1 MNERRFLMKTTM
13 ALTLSAVLFSVAPG
27 LALAAES
34 DSHPAATVTAMTEV
48 TAGVELS
55 DQELASVE
63 GQGGCGHCGATIMF
77 QSQYGAANIGVQ
89 ANDVNVA
96 SGNNI
101 ASGNNVAILSHAH
114 QFSYLKT
121 VQ

>member
-1 MNERRFLMKTTM
+1 MKKSIV
-13 ALTLSAVLFSVAPG
+13 AAALSAALFSVAPA
-27 LALAAES
+27 LALATEA
-34 DSHPAATVTAMTEV
+34 DTQDTTFTAMTEV
-48 TAGVELS
+48 IATVEMN
-55 DQELASVE
+55 DEELAAIE
-63 GQGGCGHCGATIMF
+63 GQGGCGHCSATVML
-77 QSQYGAANIGVQ
+77 QTQYGAANIGVQ

-101 ASGNNVAILSHAH
+101 ASGNNVAILSHAQ

>member
-1 MNERRFLMKTTM
+1 MKTTRVL
-13 ALTLSAVLFSVAPG
+13 AGLSAVLLSMAPA
-27 LALAAES
+27 LALSAET
-34 DSHPAATVTAMTEV
+34 DSQAATTFRAMAELTAT
-48 TAGVELS
+48 VELS
-55 DQELASVE
+55 DQELEAVE